1 MPPQPT
7 LKINEIF
14 ASIQG
19 EGLRQGEPTI
29 FIRLTGCN
37 LRCPFCD
44 TRAAW
49 ETGRE
54 MPIPDILDSVEQAR
68 RAMPA
73 GWICLTGG
81 EPLKQELKGLV
92 LHLKSRGFR
101 IQAET
106 NGTLF
111 QDLPV
116 DWWTVSPKPPRYA
129 CQEELRHR
137 VREVKLVVTSEVTE
151 NTLSTLRKGFS
162 AHIPLLLQPE
172 SNLPEFQQK
181 ALDMLRFGAC
191 AGLPNLRLSLQL
203 HKILNVK

>member
-1 MPPQPT
+1 MPLQPT

-19 EGLRQGEPTI
+19 EGLRQGEPTL

-37 LRCPFCD
+37 LRCSFCD
-44 TRAAW
+44 TPTAW
-49 ETGRE
+49 EEGRE
-54 MPIPDILDSVEQAR
+54 MTIPGIIGAVEHAR
-68 RAMPA
+68 RSLPA

-81 EPLKQELKGLV
+81 EPLLQDLKGLI

-101 IQAET
+101 IQIET

-111 QDLPV
+111 QDLPL
-116 DWWTVSPKPPRYA
+116 DWWTVSPKPPGYLFR
-129 CQEELRHR
+129 EELKRL
-137 VREVKLVVTSEVTE
+137 VREVKLIITSEVTE
-151 NTLSTLRKGFS
+151 DTLARLRKGFS

-172 SNLPEFQQK
+172 SNRPEFKKK
-181 ALDMLRFGAC
+181 ALDLLQSGVR

-203 HKILNVK
+203 HKILNIP